1 MGKGVPR
8 PIMAGECQTKNVN
21 DYSEDPEDDKPAA
34 VLDEGDIQLLKS
46 YGMGPY
52 TTAIKATEKVS

>member
-1 MGKGVPR
+1 
-8 PIMAGECQTKNVN
+8 MAGECQTKNVN
-21 DYSEDPEDDKPAA
+21 DSSEDPEDDKPAA